1 VPTLQLVRPDHAPAL
16 LAFELENREYFAASV
31 PDRGDDFFVHFDDRH
46 AQLLAWQA
54 DGTDYFHVLVGD
66 GGEVLGRINLVE
78 ISDGCAELG
87 FRIAQK
93 AAGQGLATA
102 GVQQVCALAAT
113 DYGLTGLRART
124 TVVNAPSRAVLA
136 RTGFTETGQT
146 VLSGLPGIT
155 YERGLRA
162 SS

>member
-1 VPTLQLVRPDHAPAL
+1 VPTLQLVGPDHAPAL